1 VTTTTERVPL
11 NGVDTPKL
19 FATLDA
25 VKAQPEIATFQF
37 RAKNKWVSGTRNRS
51 SIHGFYGVGQELEHR
66 NVTVIEAD
74 HPTQLV
80 GEDHGPAPV
89 EYVLA
94 ALAACLT
101 SGLAN
106 IAAARGIA
114 LTEVEST
121 VEGDIN
127 LLGVLG
133 MSDEIRNGYE
143 QIRVSFKVKGN
154 APPEKLRALVERSK
168 DRSAVF
174 DVITNS
180 VPIALDVSVG

>member
-1 VTTTTERVPL
+1 M
-11 NGVDTPKL
+11 
-19 FATLDA
+19 
-25 VKAQPEIATFQF
+25 
-37 RAKNKWVSGTRNRS
+37 
-51 SIHGFYGVGQELEHR
+51 HGFFGAGQEMEHR
-66 NVTVIEAD
+66 HETVIDAD
-74 HPTQLV
+74 HPAVLTGQ
-80 GEDHGPAPV
+80 DNGPAPV

-106 IAAARGIA
+106 IAAARGIE

-127 LLGVLG
+127 LLGLLG
-133 MSDEIRNGYE
+133 LSDEVRNGYE

-154 APPEKLRALVERSK
+154 APAEKLRALVERSK
-168 DRSAVF
+168 DRSAVY

-180 VPIALDVSVG
+180 VPIAIDVTVD